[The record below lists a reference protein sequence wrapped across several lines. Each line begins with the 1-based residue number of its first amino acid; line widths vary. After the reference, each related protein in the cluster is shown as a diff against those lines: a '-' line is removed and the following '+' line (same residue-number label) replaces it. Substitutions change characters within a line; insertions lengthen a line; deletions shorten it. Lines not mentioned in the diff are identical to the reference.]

1 MELSEAKLEFE
12 IRYYWWA
19 ISEWEKEI
27 NESFPNLRL
36 FKAGSFQHLHQFMQ
50 NLDKEE
56 HLVLAHALL
65 NRFHSSAVK
74 KLGVITTEEE
84 IALLEKRD
92 KFCGSSFQNE
102 MEELQARRRA
112 GEKIKFVSKT
122 KLRKIMA
129 DKFTKAYGERCVKI
143 LGEGWDPWFEMK
155 FAGWI
160 VPTGFTFGRSESMIS
175 YSHSIGSEAKIPIPE
190 FPPEVWPPTMR
201 LGLHISFGSWLGIC
215 NRTQWEHLLTEDVE
229 PACDAVLKLCGRFF
243 DVAPKLLKGLEFET
257 IKAS

>member
-36 FKAGSFQHLHQFMQ
+36 FKGGSFQRLHQFMQ
-50 NLDKEE
+50 NLDKEKQSA
-56 HLVLAHALL
+56 LAHSLL
-65 NRFHSSAVK
+65 KRCHPNAVK
-74 KLGVITTEEE
+74 KLGIITTDEEVT
-84 IALLEKRD
+84 LRD
-92 KFCGSSFQNE
+92 KLDCFRTYSFTNE
-102 MEELQARRRA
+102 MGKLQARRRP

-122 KLRKIMA
+122 KLRKIIA
-129 DKFTKAYGERCVKI
+129 EKFTKAYGERCVKI

-160 VPTGFTFGRSESMIS
+160 VSTGFTFGRSESMIS
-175 YSHSIGSEAKIPIPE
+175 YSHSIGSEAKTPIPE

-201 LGLHISFGSWLGIC
+201 LGLHISFASWFGVC
-215 NRTQWEHLLTEDVE
+215 SQTQWEHLFAQDVE

-243 DVAPKLLKGLEFET
+243 DVAPKLLKGLEFENIT
-257 IKAS
+257 AS